1 MAAFSV
7 NQVRQLYVV
16 NAYKK
21 NKKQED
27 GTILEPLVNP
37 GDVSVGKDKAG
48 NIFLQ
53 YVGALGDI
61 MRSDL
66 ITNISYAKGTSAKGM
81 AYKLK
86 GATLTLDPE
95 VNGGQP
101 VAGQDYILRLA
112 FREFIGMSE
121 ADQYFKYGMVH
132 AYSGLEASD
141 FYKEMALSLAANISK
156 DITALVQIYLYDG
169 TDEVEVTPSIDA
181 KTLTGTYTA
190 IKIYEA
196 VQPWHLGTMPQGVIP
211 FSVQPVSVLVD
222 GDQRIWGKVDTFVS
236 EKALPEGQL
245 IADLEY
251 FCMGERGDQYRNM
264 GWPNV
269 IPTKYMVDP
278 SKEYDVINIHYA
290 FQGDGVSIQKSEK
303 DIQIA
308 CPVIGISEEGAPMA
322 AHALANAVIKAIN
335 DAAGL
340 SIEDIA

>member
-16 NAYKK
+16 NAVQSSPANLK
-21 NKKQED
+21 
-27 GTILEPLVNP
+27 NP
-37 GDVSVGKDKAG
+37 GDVFVGKDLAG

-66 ITNISYAKGTSAKGM
+66 MTNISYAKGTSAKDM

-86 GATLTLDPE
+86 GAALTLDPK
-95 VNGGQP
+95 VNGGEP
-101 VAGQDYILRLA
+101 VAGQDYLLRLA
-112 FREFIGMSE
+112 FREYIGMSE

-132 AYSGLEASD
+132 AYSGLSASD
-141 FYKEMALSLAANISK
+141 FYKEMALSLAANMSK
-156 DITALVQIYLYDG
+156 DITALADVYVVIDG
-169 TDEVEVTPSIDA
+169 NEIPITKDTKAEWLAEAGVV
-181 KTLTGTYTA
+181 TA
-190 IKIYEA
+190 IRIYEA

-211 FSVQPVSVLVD
+211 FSVQPVNILVD
-222 GDQRIWGKVDTFVS
+222 GNHRLWGVVDEFES
-236 EKALPEGQL
+236 DKALPEGQL

-269 IPTKYMVDP
+269 IPTKYMVNP
-278 SKEYDVINIHYA
+278 AEEYDVVNIHYA
-290 FQGDGVSIQKSEK
+290 FQGDGISIQKSEK

-308 CPVIGISEEGAPMA
+308 CPDDGSHTV
-322 AHALANAVIKAIN
+322 ANAVIGAIN
-335 DAAGL
+335 AAAGL
-340 SIEDIA
+340 SINGIA